1 MEPRGVWQDFAAS
14 RITQT
19 PAQPLAPTRRQ
30 QRSRDDLP
38 VYFFAPCHVALTAA
52 CRALAFAIEMAVPLH
67 CAMTVVA
74 ADHAQT
80 GSAQQ
85 KPTWLSRQIRRT
97 RQSADGGLIDVEQP
111 RHRAL
116 RLAGIELPERLL
128 LLMARQLGWP
138 TELDARL
145 TRPLDADV
153 SARLIRLRQRPR
165 RLAGYSLSLSR

>member
-1 MEPRGVWQDFAAS
+1 
-14 RITQT
+14 
-19 PAQPLAPTRRQ
+19 
-30 QRSRDDLP
+30 
-38 VYFFAPCHVALTAA
+38 
-52 CRALAFAIEMAVPLH
+52 
-67 CAMTVVA
+67 MTVVA
-74 ADHAQT
+74 ADYAQT
-80 GSAQQ
+80 GSARQ

-97 RQSADGGLIDVEQP
+97 RQSADGALIDVEQP

-153 SARLIRLRQRPR
+153 SARLIRLGR
-165 RLAGYSLSLSR
+165 